1 MIKTPITNIRE
12 AKDFLHCLE
21 DSGKMFHFDDDPS
34 EIVDMNG
41 LHIFTKDEA
50 SHIDKRL
57 EELFSVERDPFGLLF
72 EMGIL

>member
-21 DSGKMFHFDDDPS
+21 DNGKLFHLEDDPS

-57 EELFSVERDPFGLLF
+57 EELFSVVGDPFGLLF

>member
-1 MIKTPITNIRE
+1 MIETPITNIRA
-12 AKDFLHCLE
+12 AKDFLHWLE
-21 DSGKMFHFDDDPS
+21 DNGKMFHLEDDPS
-34 EIVDMNG
+34 DIVDMNG